1 MLVIDWGMALE
12 CQ

>member
-1 MLVIDWGMALE
+1 MLVIDGGMALE